1 MIYSR
6 SVTTEV
12 AVREEIYRRVRIK
25 VSLGEGSEVE
35 ENEDTV
41 VSDRGCKSSTALE
54 V

>member
-1 MIYSR
+1 MMYSR

-35 ENEDTV
+35 ENEEA
-41 VSDRGCKSSTALE
+41 SEISGLRGVGQRL
-54 V
+54 